1 MKYTIFTRVKEIKC
15 EYQHR
20 IKKWDHMGCLHAVR
34 STYEKN
40 LIKMEVLTHFYNV
53 TIQLIWVKN
62 G

>member
-1 MKYTIFTRVKEIKC
+1 
-15 EYQHR
+15 
-20 IKKWDHMGCLHAVR
+20 MGCLNAVQ
-34 STYEKN
+34 STYEKI